1 MLKNYDQSV
10 EINNPYCLYISEHSY
25 RVIIIG
31 GLGSGRTN
39 TFLNLIKHQ
48 ESQIFARQRSIR
60 IKVSIAYQ

>member
-10 EINNPYCLYISEHSY
+10 EINNPYYLYISEHSY

-48 ESQIFARQRSIR
+48 ESQIFVRQRSIR